1 MLFVWDVL
9 RICVSY
15 LPTWIFLP
23 ASVLYFELMLH
34 KNAGAE
40 LPWANFVYIFLFS
53 ICIGLLLSLLT
64 GIAKKKKTNRIITC
78 VILGVLTFL
87 FLFEHFIFDSFKVF
101 MNFSDVATGA
111 GHVAG
116 NFMSTIGGIIT
127 HGVLPI
133 LLYLIPLVLYI
144 LGGVFCGWGTHA
156 QTRRYLV
163 VPIVAFALFC
173 GALLRLNGDTLNK
186 TRYEAEYRFDTA
198 VRSFGYLTALRLDIS
213 SKDAKTGFVIDDPQK
228 DSTEPSATAP
238 AESDPQATEPE
249 KPVVYGYNKM
259 DIDFASLAE
268 SSSGDIAELNS
279 YVASLTPSKQNA
291 YTGLFKG
298 KNLIFITAEAFSAEV
313 IDPVLTPTLYRMQ
326 TKGIYFKDYY
336 QPAWGG
342 STSTGEYSN
351 LMGLVP
357 TNGVASMTD
366 TIGHNLYL
374 TIGNQLQ
381 RLGYFSRAYHDGSYK
396 YYDRHLTHENFGY
409 EKFIGMGN
417 GMEEGVESVWP
428 ESDLEMVQFTLDQ
441 YVNHQPFSVYYMT
454 VSGHCPYVN
463 TAGNHMTLKNYSKV
477 ENLDASDYVKSYIAC
492 NLELEYAMQY
502 LIQEL
507 ERLGI
512 ADDTVIVLGTDHYPY
527 GLTESTTWATDKDY
541 LSELYGYEPDDC
553 FKQDHSA
560 LLLWSGC
567 LEKMDPIEIDTP
579 TYSLDILPTLSNL
592 FGVEYDSRLLIG
604 RDVFSDAEPLTI
616 WGNYSWKT
624 DRCSYNAQNGKLTW
638 ADGVEPDSDYVD
650 RIKGIVRNKIRFSDL
665 VLEDDYYGALFGKQS

>member
-1 MLFVWDVL
+1 MLFVWDVI
-9 RICVSY
+9 RICIGY
-15 LPTWIFLP
+15 LPPWIYLP
-23 ASVLYFELMLH
+23 AAIIYYELMLH
-34 KNAGAE
+34 GNAGAE
-40 LPWANFVYIFLFS
+40 LPFVNFLYIVLFS
-53 ICIGLLLSLLT
+53 ATIGLLLSLLC
-64 GIAKKKKTNRIITC
+64 GISKNRKVNRGITIG
-78 VILGVLTFL
+78 ILALLTFL
-87 FLFEHFIFDSFKVF
+87 FAFEHFIFDSFKVF
-101 MNFSDVATGA
+101 MNFSDVASGA
-111 GHVAG
+111 EHVTG

-127 HGVLPI
+127 HGILPI
-133 LLYLIPLVLYI
+133 FLYLIPLILYI
-144 LGGVFCGWGTHA
+144 LGCVFLKWGA
-156 QTRRYLV
+156 QAKTKTYLV

-173 GALLRLNGDTLNK
+173 GALLRLSSDKLNS
-186 TRYEAEYRFDTA
+186 TRYNEEYRFDTA
-198 VRSFGYLTALRLDIS
+198 VRAFGFLTALRLDIS
-213 SKDAKTGFVIDDPQK
+213 GSDAQSGFEIDTPET
-228 DSTEPSATAP
+228 SESEEPDTSEEETS
-238 AESDPQATEPE
+238 ESDEPV
-249 KPVVYGYNKM
+249 KPVVYGYNEM
-259 DIDFASLAE
+259 DIDFAALAE
-268 SSSGDIAELNS
+268 SASGDIAEIHS

-291 YTGLFKG
+291 YTGLFEG

-326 TKGIYFKDYY
+326 TKGIYFTDYY

-366 TIGHNLYL
+366 TIGNNLYL

-381 RLGYFSRAYHDGSYK
+381 RLGYFSRAYHNGSYK

-417 GMEEGVESVWP
+417 GMEEGVASVWP
-428 ESDLEMVQFTLDQ
+428 ESDLEMIQFTLEQ
-441 YVNHQPFSVYYMT
+441 YVNQQPFSVYYMT

-463 TAGNHMTLKNYSKV
+463 TAGNHMTMQNYDKV
-477 ENLDASDYVKSYIAC
+477 KDMDASEYVKSYIAC
-492 NLELEYAMQY
+492 NLELEYAMEY
-502 LIQEL
+502 LISEL

-560 LLLWSGC
+560 LLMWCGC
-567 LEKMDPIEIDTP
+567 LEDMDPIVIDTP

-592 FGVEYDSRLLIG
+592 FGVVYDSRLLIG
-604 RDVFSDAEPLTI
+604 RDVLSDAEPLTI

-624 DRCSYNAQNGKLTW
+624 DKCSYNAQNGALTW

-650 RIKGIVRNKIRFSDL
+650 RIKKIVRNKISFSDL
-665 VLEDDYYGALFGKQS
+665 VLENDYYGVLFGKKE